1 MSLPSVH
8 LQNQL
13 LGGSKRKLNKEAIP
27 TIFSHKLAPKAR
39 VTSVARAAKQK
50 HQEVRTTYDFV
61 KNKLNVFE
69 VDESFF
75 DQ

>member
-1 MSLPSVH
+1 MLCLDLSMFLLSNFP
-8 LQNQL
+8 
-13 LGGSKRKLNKEAIP
+13 LGG
-27 TIFSHKLAPKAR
+27 
-39 VTSVARAAKQK
+39 TSVARAAKQK